1 MGIGKSFF
9 KLAPKKSLKEEEVK
23 LKKLV
28 SHILI
33 PLFVLLVF
41 VLGVWIYAEYNIASY
56 SVYYAQHMPHGKD
69 TDPVMATTLDNLLWL
84 ERPEIEGYRY
94 DFDGGGLVG
103 KDRERIS
110 VNSDGYS
117 FVFPEVLSEEQA
129 NSSLYSS
136 YESSYEFSSI
146 GKFLYYI
153 PGYNI
158 KSRLSSD
165 SLRKNAEEK
174 VKNLLAP
181 IIDSQPTHGIN
192 LQWYFNWK
200 YQKRFE

>member
-1 MGIGKSFF
+1 M
-9 KLAPKKSLKEEEVK
+9 KEEEVK

-28 SHILI
+28 SHIFI

-69 TDPVMATTLDNLLWL
+69 TDPVMATTLDNLLWI

-94 DFDGGGLVG
+94 DFDGGNTIIVG
-103 KDRERIS
+103 NEYLTYDL
-110 VNSDGYS
+110 NGYS
-117 FVFPEVLSEEQA
+117 LDILEEM
-129 NSSLYSS
+129 SSLSNYK
-136 YESSYEFSSI
+136 FSNR
-146 GKFLYYI
+146 GEFLYYI
-153 PGYNI
+153 PYSNRDQKLDSG
-158 KSRLSSD
+158 SLSKEAKD
-165 SLRKNAEEK
+165 K

-181 IIDSQPTHGIN
+181 IIDSQPIPGIN